1 MNINTMEFKTNIGII
16 QITEEDGKIIRLSL
30 LKDTADTAAFVDGMG
45 EETPVLNKARKE
57 ILEFFDGKRKYF
69 DLPLNPKGTEFQ
81 KNVWNALL
89 QIPYGEVKSYKDIAC
104 MIGNPKGCRAVGMAN
119 NRNPIPIIIPCHRV
133 IGSNG
138 SLVGYA
144 YGLDIKEKLLA
155 LES

>member
-1 MNINTMEFKTNIGII
+1 MNSNTMEFKTNIGII

-30 LKDTADTAAFVDGMG
+30 LKDAADTAAFADGMG
-45 EETPVLNKARKE
+45 EETPVLNKARKQ
-57 ILEFFDGKRKYF
+57 ILEFFDGKRKCF